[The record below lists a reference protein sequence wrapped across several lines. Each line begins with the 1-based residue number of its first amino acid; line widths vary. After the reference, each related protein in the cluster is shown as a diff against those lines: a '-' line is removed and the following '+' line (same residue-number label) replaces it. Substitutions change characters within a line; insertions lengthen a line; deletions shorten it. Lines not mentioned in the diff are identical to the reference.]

1 MKIISG
7 TDAQNFIRIT
17 DATIPPPSSAELSKI
32 EFAIQQAIDILPN
45 ADKPLF
51 KVYDIGF
58 YVHNDNI
65 NSGVSP
71 IWEKI
76 KTETESDPISDYYLI
91 FGRESNN
98 NRQDSKIRVKLKLPS
113 TIAFN
118 CLSNEEREN
127 IEKYIEQVAND
138 KKNVGYINAELTSLD
153 LLKDY
158 LYKTIK
164 CNCSSNGPNC
174 SQFTNF
180 SFLDL
185 QLKGLGFRKKEIKVG
200 GNSSWVNGTQE
211 IYDYFGKKVFIDGVE
226 YNIADQVSEG
236 KAIIEAQI
244 QVLPDTVINTSIS
257 GKVYI
262 LDNQSFTNGEWNNA
276 KSEAILNDY
285 VEYWVILTNS
295 TGNSFLYSRF
305 TVGGGLTPV
314 AAKGEIGSR
323 GIVVAPPTP
332 WGLALKAIG
341 NAAIDAVMQTLV
353 IRIVDT
359 EVHDWGTAWNK
370 VSYLGAAWEGVS
382 SLIPWKKDLL
392 SGVVRAATS
401 AFAVVLDRALRIPD
415 YTVNQGIVDFSI
427 GFAASGITQ
436 LIFHPKTISYVGEGT
451 TVIKIVFTKG
461 IDRIYF
467 STTQGVFKKI
477 LFKVSKLT
485 DDYVNSV
492 VHAGKYFEQNAF
504 ITGIKK
510 IDLMGGSKSQI
521 GGEFINIDFS
531 EQITNGIRGD
541 ATILSKFI
549 PSNSID
555 EVICTN
561 PYLGKGFKADD
572 YIKEIGLLLKSGKK
586 AYINGTLNNPFFNK
600 INNALADKYGFVIQ
614 ELEQPLFE
622 QFHKLKFFQT
632 NGTVIENQFM
642 RTTVLVKK

>member
-1 MKIISG
+1 MTRKIIFSIFILMKIISG

-113 TIAFN
+113 TTAFN

-158 LYKTIK
+158 LYKIIK

-244 QVLPDTVINTSIS
+244 QVLPDTIINTSIS

-276 KSEAILNDY
+276 KSEAALNDY

-323 GIVVAPPTP
+323 GIVAPPTP

-436 LIFHPKTISYVGEGT
+436 LIAPKVGQYSFIAFKNGLSRLDKSVTIYKFKVIIKVVWNGFIKTIENSIPLSTLLTHFNHMIGNKGLEHIFRGEIKNGAVIGVHHISAIRSGT
-451 TVIKIVFTKG
+451 ARIIPGSIVDLGNGFYKALVEVLDTNGNWILKQG
-461 IDRIYF
+461 E
-467 STTQGVFKKI
+467 STFFPDIWPEDKVLQEISDIIGSQRAIEISRNTNSIRYQGTM
-477 LFKVSKLT
+477 S
-485 DDYVNSV
+485 N
-492 VHAGKYFEQNAF
+492 
-504 ITGIKK
+504 GIKV
-510 IDLMGGSKSQI
+510 IFSRWPS
-521 GGEFINIDFS
+521 FNNNILTAFP
-531 EQITNGIRGD
+531 E
-541 ATILSKFI
+541 
-549 PSNSID
+549 P
-555 EVICTN
+555 
-561 PYLGKGFKADD
+561 
-572 YIKEIGLLLKSGKK
+572 
-586 AYINGTLNNPFFNK
+586 
-600 INNALADKYGFVIQ
+600 
-614 ELEQPLFE
+614 
-622 QFHKLKFFQT
+622 
-632 NGTVIENQFM
+632 
-642 RTTVLVKK
+642 

>member
-1 MKIISG
+1 MTRKIIFSIFILMKIISG

-113 TIAFN
+113 TTAFN

-158 LYKTIK
+158 LYKIIK

-244 QVLPDTVINTSIS
+244 QVLPDTIINTSIS

-276 KSEAILNDY
+276 KSEAALNDY

-323 GIVVAPPTP
+323 GIVAPPTP

-436 LIFHPKTISYVGEGT
+436 LIAPKVGQYSFIAFKNGLSRLDKSVTIYKFKVIIKVVWNGFIKTIENSIPLPTLLTHFNHMIGNKGLEHIFRGEIKNGAAIGVHHISAIRSGT
-451 TVIKIVFTKG
+451 ARIIPGSIVDLGNGFYKALVEVLDTNGNWILKQG
-461 IDRIYF
+461 E
-467 STTQGVFKKI
+467 STFFPDIWPEDKVLQEISDIIGSQRAIEISRNTNSIRYQGTM
-477 LFKVSKLT
+477 S
-485 DDYVNSV
+485 N
-492 VHAGKYFEQNAF
+492 
-504 ITGIKK
+504 GIKV
-510 IDLMGGSKSQI
+510 IFSRWPS
-521 GGEFINIDFS
+521 FNNNILTAFP
-531 EQITNGIRGD
+531 E
-541 ATILSKFI
+541 
-549 PSNSID
+549 P
-555 EVICTN
+555 
-561 PYLGKGFKADD
+561 
-572 YIKEIGLLLKSGKK
+572 
-586 AYINGTLNNPFFNK
+586 
-600 INNALADKYGFVIQ
+600 
-614 ELEQPLFE
+614 
-622 QFHKLKFFQT
+622 
-632 NGTVIENQFM
+632 
-642 RTTVLVKK
+642 